1 MRILCR
7 TFFDCSPTGVT
18 GHYRASQVPFT
29 DGAGQL
35 IEDQHAWTFA
45 RNQQRNWETLNQ
57 LISLRTQVFDV
68 EFVPSPEG
76 EWCFEFS
83 VDHGEVYS
91 TTGNPNDTSGLV
103 NECAGVP
110 MLTGLTESLTEQYTL
125 IVEGPD
131 QNIWFQ
137 PINKSLE

>member
-1 MRILCR
+1 M
-7 TFFDCSPTGVT
+7 
-18 GHYRASQVPFT
+18 PFT

-68 EFVPSPEG
+68 EPVSSPEG
-76 EWCFEFS
+76 EWRFEFS
-83 VDHGEVYS
+83 VEHAEVY
-91 TTGNPNDTSGLV
+91 DVGLKGLTL
-103 NECAGVP
+103 ECAGVP
-110 MLTGLTESLTEQYTL
+110 MLTGLTETQTTQYALVTD
-125 IVEGPD
+125 GPD
-131 QNIWFQ
+131 QNIWFE

>member
-1 MRILCR
+1 M
-7 TFFDCSPTGVT
+7 
-18 GHYRASQVPFT
+18 PFT

-68 EFVPSPEG
+68 EPVSSPEG
-76 EWCFEFS
+76 EWRFEFS
-83 VDHGEVYS
+83 VEHAEVY
-91 TTGNPNDTSGLV
+91 DVGLKGLTQ
-103 NECAGVP
+103 ECAGVP
-110 MLTGLTESLTEQYTL
+110 MLTGLTETQTTQYAL
-125 IVEGPD
+125 VIDGPD
-131 QNIWFQ
+131 QNIWFE

>member
-7 TFFDCSPTGVT
+7 TLFDCSATGVT
-18 GHYRASQVPFT
+18 GHYRASQVPFV
-29 DGAGQL
+29 DGAGNT
-35 IEDQHAWTFA
+35 IENQQHWTFA

-68 EFVPSPEG
+68 DPVASSEG

-83 VDHGEVYS
+83 VEHAEVY
-91 TTGNPNDTSGLV
+91 DTELKGLIA
-103 NECAGVP
+103 ECAGVP
-110 MLTGLTESLTEQYTL
+110 MLTGLTETLTAQHTL
-125 IVEGPD
+125 VTDGPD
-131 QNIWFQ
+131 QNIWFK